1 MKILGSIVGDIAA
14 SPYFPPFFTRKP
26 SSQNFEIFS
35 EESHTGNT
43 AMTLAI
49 ANALLKCKPD
59 FSNLAETAEECMRDM
74 RIGPYLRKIFKY
86 PLLDHPLIYGDI
98 VSAVSPV
105 AYAAKSLEECER
117 LAYAVTPCDGDYLI
131 YSAEAEKAA
140 GCVYLELHGAKKDEI
155 RAYVYQDYVYQS
167 EIVVFPKVKA
177 FLESNDFESAV
188 RNAVFMDDE
197 GAVAAIAGTYYGV
210 PDDIAEK
217 AFGYLDET
225 EKQIM
230 KEFAE
235 RYM

>member
-1 MKILGSIVGDIAA
+1 MKILGSIIGDIAA

-26 SSQNFEIFS
+26 SNLNFEIFS

-49 ANALLKCKPD
+49 AKALLKCKPD
-59 FSNLAETAEECMRDM
+59 FSNLAEMAEKCMRDM
-74 RIGPYLRKIFKY
+74 RIGPCLWKIFKY
-86 PLLDHPLIYGDI
+86 PLLYHPLLYGDI

-117 LAYAVTPCDGDYLI
+117 LAYAVTPREEDYPT
-131 YSAEAEKAA
+131 YSDEAAKAA
-140 GCVYLELHGAKKDEI
+140 GCVYLALHGAKKDEI
-155 RAYVYQDYVYQS
+155 RDYVYGLKRAKT
-167 EIVVFPKVKA
+167 VAA
-177 FLESNDFESAV
+177 FSNVTSFLKSKNFESAV

-197 GAVAAIAGTYYGV
+197 GAVAAIAGAFYGV

-217 AFGYLDET
+217 AFGYLDDT

>member
-1 MKILGSIVGDIAA
+1 MKILGSIIGDIAA

-26 SSQNFEIFS
+26 SNPNFEIFG

-43 AMTLAI
+43 AMILAI
-49 ANALLKCKPD
+49 AKALLKCKPD

-140 GCVYLELHGAKKDEI
+140 GCVYLELHGANKDEI
-155 RAYVYQDYVYQS
+155 QAYVYQDYVYQS
-167 EIVVFPKVKA
+167 EIVVLPKVKA
-177 FLESNDFESAV
+177 FLESKDFESAV
-188 RNAVFMDDE
+188 RNAVFMGDE
-197 GAVAAIAGTYYGV
+197 GAVAAIAGAYYGV
-210 PDDIAEK
+210 PDDIAKK
-217 AFGYLDET
+217 AFGYLDDT

-230 KEFAE
+230 EEFAE

>member
-1 MKILGSIVGDIAA
+1 MKILGSIIGDIAA

-26 SSQNFEIFS
+26 SNLNFDIFS

-49 ANALLKCKPD
+49 AKALLECKTD
-59 FSNLAETAEECMRDM
+59 FSNLAETAEKCMQDM
-74 RIGPYLRKIFKY
+74 RIGPCLRKIFKY
-86 PLLDHPLIYGDI
+86 PILDHPLLYGDI

-117 LAYAVTPCDGDYLI
+117 LAYAVTPRDGDYLI

-140 GCVYLELHGAKKDEI
+140 GCVYLALHGAKKDEI
-155 RAYVYQDYVYQS
+155 RDYVYVYQS

-177 FLESNDFESAV
+177 FLESENFESAV
-188 RNAVFMDDE
+188 RNAVFTHDE
-197 GAVAAIAGTYYGV
+197 GAVAAIAGAYYGV

-230 KEFAE
+230 EEFAG
-235 RYM
+235 RFM